1 MLMTEEQARTK
12 WCPHAR
18 QTGVTNRDGG
28 MCATA
33 NRAGSE
39 HYGVENCN
47 CIASGCM
54 AWRWVRVRDDEGS
67 EDGGAAILTQTYG
80 FCGAFGKPEAA

>member
-1 MLMTEEQARTK
+1 MLMTERQARSK

-18 QTGVTNRDGG
+18 QSTNEFPTYNRSEGG
-28 MCATA
+28 KAID
-33 NRAGSE
+33 S
-39 HYGVENCN
+39 CN
-47 CIASGCM
+47 CVASDCM

-67 EDGGAAILTQTYG
+67 EDGGAVILTQTYG